1 MHLTPQYFPPSLDI
15 SQENSMRNCSEKR
28 RLGNSFDS
36 IAMLRCIALF
46 TIAFQTIGCA
56 SMFDSSASKSKSKD
70 KKKESWSLF
79 KKKEYQEPRSL
90 VSTWTEDTLIQP
102 GKPVTRG
109 FGGRFY
115 FYNDRSQVIPVD
127 GELVVY
133 GFEDGK
139 TPESTPP
146 GNVPQV
152 SPSPSDTPTGQLV
165 GNIPVVEADKKFRF
179 TAEQFTQ
186 HFSQGDLG
194 ASYSVWIPW
203 DAAGGPQRK
212 ITLIPCF
219 VTKDGRTIRGDA
231 SKQVLSG
238 KPAAVAS
245 TKTST
250 NPIQLASANQMPSLS
265 NAVQQASMN
274 SIMQSGNGL
283 ATTGVNQTV
292 PSNMAPGMQPLGLN
306 TTTIRVGHNSSLSG
320 TLTPQ
325 NQGFNNATT
334 TAPNMGFAG
343 NSQYGNTHGMQMP
356 TGNQFQNSSI
366 PNNSLPPMDS
376 TTPQTPPAATGAFH
390 NPLNQTTLP
399 SLGHNLPPTG
409 WMTR

>member
-1 MHLTPQYFPPSLDI
+1 
-15 SQENSMRNCSEKR
+15 MRNFVSNQLDNQPWTTSHLLQCIV
-28 RLGNSFDS
+28 LFLVAGNL
-36 IAMLRCIALF
+36 M
-46 TIAFQTIGCA
+46 GCA
-56 SMFDSSASKSKSKD
+56 SVFDSSASKNKSKD
-70 KKKESWSLF
+70 KKKEGWSLF

-90 VSTWTEDTLIQP
+90 VSTWTEDVLIQP
-102 GKPVTRG
+102 GKPTTRG

-133 GFEDGK
+133 GFEDATVPATAQSGNL
-139 TPESTPP
+139 PP
-146 GNVPQV
+146 NSVAYA
-152 SPSPSDTPTGQLV
+152 SPSPSDS
-165 GNIPVVEADKKFRF
+165 PVVEADKKFRF

-219 VTKDGRTIRGDA
+219 ITKDGRTVRGDA

-238 KPAAVAS
+238 KPAVVAS
-245 TKTST
+245 TKNPG
-250 NPIQLASANQMPSLS
+250 NPIQLASLS
-265 NAVQQASMN
+265 QSPGLSTNVQQASMT
-274 SIMQSGNGL
+274 SISPTSMQPYGNGQVVS
-283 ATTGVNQTV
+283 ASNQSA

-306 TTTIRVGHNSSLSG
+306 TTTIRLGHSSSLSNSM
-320 TLTPQ
+320 TSQ
-325 NQGFNNATT
+325 NRGFNNTAATPIEMN
-334 TAPNMGFAG
+334 APGMSNPGLGFPNNNQG
-343 NSQYGNTHGMQMP
+343 IQMP
-356 TGNQFQNSSI
+356 AGYQTQPVGMPMNSSM
-366 PNNSLPPMDS
+366 PNSGIEAVPSKLNPQPNS
-376 TTPQTPPAATGAFH
+376 TGAFH

-409 WMTR
+409 WMKH

>member
-1 MHLTPQYFPPSLDI
+1 MINCLANRILGKSMNLTKTLQ
-15 SQENSMRNCSEKR
+15 
-28 RLGNSFDS
+28 
-36 IAMLRCIALF
+36 CIALLL
-46 TIAFQTIGCA
+46 IACHTIGCA
-56 SMFDSSASKSKSKD
+56 SMFDSSASKNKSKD

-133 GFEDGK
+133 GFEDEK
-139 TPESTPP
+139 APETHHLT
-146 GNVPQV
+146 GMMQV
-152 SPSPSDTPTGQLV
+152 SPSPSDQPSNVPV
-165 GNIPVVEADKKFRF
+165 GNMPVVEADKKFRF

-219 VTKDGRTIRGDA
+219 ITKEGRTIRGDA

-238 KPAAVAS
+238 KPAVVAS
-245 TKTST
+245 TKTSA
-250 NPIQLASANQMPSLS
+250 NPIQLASSNQMPSLS

-274 SIMQSGNGL
+274 SMATSMMNSSSGQTMLGSHQS
-283 ATTGVNQTV
+283 T

-306 TTTIRVGHNSSLSG
+306 TTTIRLGHSSSLSG
-320 TLTPQ
+320 SMPPQ
-325 NQGFNNATT
+325 NQGFNNQGFNSQTATS
-334 TAPNMGFAG
+334 PNMGIAGSPQYTNNQPMQFAAAH
-343 NSQYGNTHGMQMP
+343 QLQNT
-356 TGNQFQNSSI
+356 SS
-366 PNNSLPPMDS
+366 PNNSLPPMDIQ
-376 TTPQTPPAATGAFH
+376 TPQNPSTAVNAFH
-390 NPLNQTTLP
+390 NPLNQTSLP
-399 SLGHNLPPTG
+399 SIGHNLPPTG
-409 WMTR
+409 WMGR